1 MRLAPL
7 FALLLVVA
15 ASPAAGASPLTAPST
30 PTAAPNS
37 PPFAD
42 AGLDRS
48 VDVNEPVLLDAG
60 GSLDPDGEV
69 AEHEW
74 RVEAPDGDAVAP
86 ADPAAETTRFT
97 PAAAGR
103 YTVTLTVTDDDG
115 ATRTDSLYVHARTRP
130 TAAPAGADNRP
141 PTGSVAGPNVVTR
154 GESARFRANA
164 TDPDGSVVSYRW
176 ETGTTGPVVTGRR
189 PSFTFDRAGTVTLSV
204 TVTDDD
210 GGTTRLTD
218 TVEVVESN
226 ATGGA
231 SGAVLPGRRNAVPD
245 PVVDGPT
252 RVAVG
257 EAATYTLYANDPDGS
272 VVRYAWDG
280 ASTDGRSLTRT
291 FTDPGTY
298 TVRGSVVDDDGGT
311 DSEATSVEVYAE
323 GEPAAS
329 LSGPDAAPAGSVRT
343 YRVEAFDPDGGRV
356 RVSWSTAA
364 AAGTDSDSRFERRV
378 RIPDDPG
385 STVTVAA
392 TVTDDEGNRVTA
404 EKSVAVTDGPGAFRV
419 ANGSGARRVDGSP
432 QTSVADTIEVGSYDF
447 NSCVVGD
454 VHGRVTA
461 TWEFGD
467 GAVKT
472 QSLSRVDGRLCSSV
486 LHVFGSEGGGPV
498 HYPVR
503 VTFSDA
509 TGDTATR
516 WLGEEYRTVMTH
528 RHVNLSASAGS
539 WNATNGTLR
548 VPVGTRVRFGVS
560 SHQSFLVEY
569 GDGTAHQFARGPLD
583 TRFSRVYDTPGTYT
597 VQVTTSQGPNG
608 YGRKRVT
615 VRVLPAAGGATPTP
629 G

>member
-7 FALLLVVA
+7 FTLLLVVA
-15 ASPAAGASPLTAPST
+15 ASPAAGASPLAAPST
-30 PTAAPNS
+30 PTAAPDD
-37 PPFAD
+37 PPLAD

-48 VDVNEPVLLDAG
+48 VDVGEPVLLDAG
-60 GSLDPDGEV
+60 GSFDPDGEV
-69 AEHEW
+69 TAYEW

-86 ADPAAETTRFT
+86 VDPTAETTRFT

-103 YTVTLTVTDDDG
+103 YTVTLAVTDDDG

-141 PTGSVAGPNVVTR
+141 PTDRIAGPNAVTR
-154 GESARFRANA
+154 GDSARFRANA
-164 TDPDGSVVSYRW
+164 TDPDGRVVSYRW
-176 ETGTTGPVVTGRR
+176 ETGATGPVATGRR
-189 PSFTFDRAGTVTLSV
+189 PTLTFDRAGNVTLSV

-210 GGTTRLTD
+210 GGTTRLND

-226 ATGGA
+226 ATGDA
-231 SGAVLPGRRNAVPD
+231 RGAVRPGRRNAVPD

-257 EAATYTLYANDPDGS
+257 ETATYTLYANDPDGS

-280 ASTDGRSLTRT
+280 TGSTGRTLTRT

-311 DSEATSVEVYAE
+311 DSAATSVEVYAD

-343 YRVEAFDPDGGRV
+343 YRVEAFDPDGGGV

-364 AAGTDSDSRFERRV
+364 AAGTDSGSRFERRV

-392 TVTDDEGNRVTA
+392 TVTDDEGNRVTV
-404 EKSVAVTDGPGAFRV
+404 ETPVAVTDGAGALYV
-419 ANGSGARRVDGSP
+419 ANGSARRRIDGSP

-447 NSCVVGD
+447 NACVAGD
-454 VHGRVTA
+454 AYGRVTA

-472 QSLSRVDGRLCSSV
+472 QSLSRTDGRLCSSL
-486 LHVFGSEGGGPV
+486 LHVFGSEDGGRVYHPV
-498 HYPVR
+498 S

-509 TGDTATR
+509 TGDTATLR
-516 WLGEEYRTVMTH
+516 LGKTHRTVMTH
-528 RHVNLSASAGS
+528 RHVNLSASAGR

-548 VPVGTRVRFGVS
+548 VPAGTRVQFGVG

-569 GDGTAHQFARGPLD
+569 GDGTARQFARGPLD